1 LSYDVGIFVQYATQ
15 CNASRRC
22 TSALSSRAPFWPK
35 RGGESPHNVTSHR
48 LAVEQEVAMSPPIE
62 ALSFGN
68 RLLIQKIRQRILLSG
83 RAYMHD
89 LDEHAAEQVR
99 LLQSL
104 DVVERVGDEL
114 RLTPGLRLIDLA

>member
-1 LSYDVGIFVQYATQ
+1 M
-15 CNASRRC
+15 R
-22 TSALSSRAPFWPK
+22 
-35 RGGESPHNVTSHR
+35 
-48 LAVEQEVAMSPPIE
+48 PPIE

-68 RLLIQKIRQRILLSG
+68 HLLVEKIRERIVMNG

-89 LDEHAAEQVR
+89 LDGHAAEQIR

-114 RLTPGLRLIDLA
+114 RLAPELR

>member
-1 LSYDVGIFVQYATQ
+1 L
-15 CNASRRC
+15 
-22 TSALSSRAPFWPK
+22 
-35 RGGESPHNVTSHR
+35 
-48 LAVEQEVAMSPPIE
+48 EQEVAMSPPIE

-68 RLLIQKIRQRILLSG
+68 RLLIQKIRERILASG

-104 DVVERVGDEL
+104 DVIERVGDEL
-114 RLTPGLRLIDLA
+114 RLTPGLRLIDRA